1 MSKYTEEFRRN
12 AIELMKKV
20 GITQA
25 AKELKVAHCTIYRWC
40 RELEGMTP
48 GEPEEIGSTDVDK
61 LIEDQEKGEHP
72 SEPSHQ
78 EQMDAQDE
86 ALEDEE
92 PDTIAM
98 AMALLVIENT
108 HLREAVSY
116 THLTLPTILR
126 V

>member
-78 EQMDAQDE
+78 EQMGKEQTVAPCFRRFPACAVGRAGAIGQAE
-86 ALEDEE
+86 ADQ
-92 PDTIAM
+92 PGA
-98 AMALLVIENT
+98 
-108 HLREAVSY
+108 
-116 THLTLPTILR
+116 
-126 V
+126 